1 MNQSKLIIGV
11 SVFLVACYNLAFFQ
25 NILAVYSVNAEHLL
39 FIVSLALFFVCVN
52 VALLSLIC
60 INKTTKPVV
69 IAILLVSS
77 LAAYFMDSYNVILND
92 EMIDNMVKTDLQ
104 ETLDLLSVKQLL
116 YFLILGVIPSLLI
129 FKLKLAH
136 STLKSVL
143 LRNASLFFG
152 SIAVMIVMLLSL
164 SNFYASFIRE
174 HKTLRFYANP
184 SFYIYSGFVYADSF
198 FAGAPD
204 EVKPI
209 GLDATISPSS
219 LRRKLIVVAVGET
232 VRADRFSLNGYQRET
247 NPLLAKEKVIS
258 FDNTWSCGTS
268 TAHSLPCMFS
278 IYPREKFSKEKA
290 SASENVL
297 DVLKRVGVNVLWLD
311 NNSSSKGV
319 ADRVEYQNY
328 KSAELNPECDIECRD
343 TGMLA
348 NLQGYIDAHP
358 DGDIVIILH
367 QMGSH
372 GPAYYKRYPK
382 QFEKFTPTC
391 NTNRLDQC
399 SREEIGNA
407 YDNSI
412 LYTDFF
418 LAQTIGFL
426 KTQAAAFNAGLIYV
440 GDHGESL
447 GEDNLYLH
455 GLPYLIAPDAQKHV
469 PMIMWFA
476 ENSDPDLVSRAV
488 LEEQAQQSLSHDNLF
503 HTLLGLIKV
512 KTASY
517 DKRLDITWQEG
528 SVADGPSQSQSQP

>member
-1 MNQSKLIIGV
+1 
-11 SVFLVACYNLAFFQ
+11 
-25 NILAVYSVNAEHLL
+25 
-39 FIVSLALFFVCVN
+39 
-52 VALLSLIC
+52 
-60 INKTTKPVV
+60 
-69 IAILLVSS
+69 
-77 LAAYFMDSYNVILND
+77 
-92 EMIDNMVKTDLQ
+92 MIDAMV
-104 ETLDLLSVKQLL
+104 
-116 YFLILGVIPSLLI
+116 
-129 FKLKLAH
+129 
-136 STLKSVL
+136 
-143 LRNASLFFG
+143 N
-152 SIAVMIVMLLSL
+152 
-164 SNFYASFIRE
+164 
-174 HKTLRFYANP
+174 
-184 SFYIYSGFVYADSF
+184 
-198 FAGAPD
+198 
-204 EVKPI
+204 
-209 GLDATISPSS
+209 
-219 LRRKLIVVAVGET
+219 
-232 VRADRFSLNGYQRET
+232 
-247 NPLLAKEKVIS
+247 
-258 FDNTWSCGTS
+258 
-268 TAHSLPCMFS
+268 
-278 IYPREKFSKEKA
+278 
-290 SASENVL
+290 
-297 DVLKRVGVNVLWLD
+297 
-311 NNSSSKGV
+311 
-319 ADRVEYQNY
+319 
-328 KSAELNPECDIECRD
+328 
-343 TGMLA
+343 
-348 NLQGYIDAHP
+348 

-528 SVADGPSQSQSQP
+528 SVADGPSQSQSRP